1 MARLQLDIVTAEG
14 RIFEG
19 EVDSV
24 TAPGAEG
31 QLTVLPSHAPLITAL
46 AAGELKTVDG
56 DNERYL
62 ALLGGFLEVNN
73 NRVTI
78 LANAAETSGD
88 IDEQRASDAVQRAQE
103 RLASHTE
110 ELDVERALA
119 ALRRARVR
127 LNLVQKRRRV
137 RGAGGIPV
145 SPPSRT

>member
-78 LANAAETSGD
+78 LANAAETSD
-88 IDEQRASDAVQRAQE
+88 EIDEQRASDAVKRAQE
-103 RLASHTE
+103 RLAGRTD
-110 ELDVERALA
+110 ELNVERALI

-127 LNLVQKRRRV
+127 LNLAQKRRSV
-137 RGAGGIPV
+137 RGAGDM
-145 SPPSRT
+145 PSRP

>member
-31 QLTVLPSHAPLITAL
+31 QLTVLPSHAPLITSL

-56 DNERYL
+56 GAESYL

-78 LANAAETSGD
+78 LANAAEAAGE
-88 IDEQRASDAVQRAQE
+88 IDEQRASDAVQRAQD
-103 RLASHTE
+103 RLASRTE

-127 LNLVQKRRRV
+127 LNLVQRRRRV
-137 RGAGGIPV
+137 RGSGDIPP

>member
-14 RIFEG
+14 RIFDG

-56 DNERYL
+56 DSERYL

-78 LANAAETSGD
+78 LANAAETSD
-88 IDEQRASDAVQRAQE
+88 EIDEQRASDAVKRAQE
-103 RLASHTE
+103 RLAGRTD
-110 ELDVERALA
+110 ELNVERALI

-127 LNLVQKRRRV
+127 LNLAQKRRSV
-137 RGAGGIPV
+137 RGAGDM
-145 SPPSRT
+145 PSRP